1 MEKSYS
7 SGEEKI
13 AGLILGGASATLT
26 ISIVMWYLGN
36 PTQFIEHRLG
46 INSEAFDSI
55 MPWLLALIITVGY
68 VSYTVKAIPF
78 VQQHLFTFSWLKIIG
93 IWAALVLSI
102 MEEIVFRQML
112 MDWLMSLNIGVIIQ
126 VLASAVIFGVA
137 HGAWIFLRGEF
148 KIALP
153 VILSTT
159 ILGGSLAV
167 LYLIAGR
174 NILAPIVV
182 HIVINLFIE
191 PWLILSAI
199 AGNWDNEKTETS

>member
-1 MEKSYS
+1 VEKSYS

>member
-1 MEKSYS
+1 
-7 SGEEKI
+7 
-13 AGLILGGASATLT
+13 
-26 ISIVMWYLGN
+26 MWYLGN